1 MKKQLLNESEIRKL
15 MKFANIG
22 SLTNTF
28 VEKLDESYFLNEQD
42 PEEEPLED
50 VPPPP
55 GGGEDLEGVEGAEG
69 DIEDVDMM
77 DDETEPV
84 DENVLEGVKT
94 AIEALKRGLEEMGLQ
109 EAADA
114 ITLEMTDE
122 EEGEGEFGEEGEEEI
137 PPEEGGVEMEPPPPG
152 GEEEEEEV
160 PAPPPMEENL
170 MNEVMTRVVKRL
182 RRATRR
188 KRR

>member
-22 SLTNTF
+22 SLTETF
-28 VEKLDESYFLNEQD
+28 VEKLDESYFLNEQ
-42 PEEEPLED
+42 PEEEED
-50 VPPPP
+50 V
-55 GGGEDLEGVEGAEG
+55 EGVPPDTGEE
-69 DIEDVDMM
+69 DIPMEPDAAPEDELGDVDMI
-77 DDETEPV
+77 DDEGG
-84 DENVLEGVKT
+84 DESVLEGVKT

-122 EEGEGEFGEEGEEEI
+122 EGEEDLGADEEFPPEEGGEEMPPVDMGPPPEEGEEEEDV
-137 PPEEGGVEMEPPPPG
+137 PP
-152 GEEEEEEV
+152 
-160 PAPPPMEENL
+160 PPPMEEGL
-170 MNEVMTRVVKRL
+170 MNEVLTRVVKRL
-182 RRATRR
+182 RRATR